1 MAEQSGRRPPRSLLD
16 GTLIDRSLVDPSL
29 VDRSLVDRSLVD
41 PEDEMTVMAQAAPR
55 PRAPLDPMATIAT
68 NDPPVRPAPKADKP
82 DPLTQQPG
90 DEGTMMMDRAA
101 LPITAAGAPKKG
113 LPTHTVN
120 LTGFLQNGANP
131 ALPNT
136 NLPNTNL
143 PQSRAWAQPAQ
154 QPPAQ
159 QQQPMQQQPML
170 QQPMQQQP
178 MQMPPQKQPSV
189 QQQGPMQ
196 QQPMQMPPMQ
206 QPPMQ
211 QQQPMQMQRP
221 PMQVAQPGPQM
232 QGVGNYRAAPPPVGP
247 PGIVLQGSLDERLV
261 LIAEPESA
269 RATSFRLL
277 RDNLL
282 AKRMPR
288 VLAVSSPLKGDG
300 KTTCAVN
307 LALSLSE
314 GARVLLL
321 DGNLERPALHTIFRI
336 DESTPPSP
344 VNGPWSSPYKI
355 AEYSPTFH
363 VAALHALPGVT
374 PPRFERRW
382 FEQLMGAL
390 RRSHYDFILID
401 SAALEAESTVSQLV
415 ATADATLLA
424 VRAGVTT
431 ARALRR
437 ASEQISE
444 GKAIGVAL
452 LDAKT
457 KS

>member
-1 MAEQSGRRPPRSLLD
+1 
-16 GTLIDRSLVDPSL
+16 
-29 VDRSLVDRSLVD
+29 
-41 PEDEMTVMAQAAPR
+41 MAQAAPR
-55 PRAPLDPMATIAT
+55 ARVPLDQMATIAT
-68 NDPPVRPAPKADKP
+68 NPTPARPSDKP

-90 DEGTMMMDRAA
+90 DEGTMMMDRGVM
-101 LPITAAGAPKKG
+101 PITPPKKG

-120 LTGFLQNGANP
+120 LTGFLQSGANP
-131 ALPNT
+131 APPNPALPDSAHT
-136 NLPNTNL
+136 
-143 PQSRAWAQPAQ
+143 RAWSPPQAAQPQ
-154 QPPAQ
+154 QPMQQQRPMTQPPMQIPQQQPMAQ
-159 QQQPMQQQPML
+159 QQQPMQPHQQQMPQIAPHQQHAKPTM
-170 QQPMQQQP
+170 QQPMQPHQHQHQ
-178 MQMPPQKQPSV
+178 MQMQ
-189 QQQGPMQ
+189 
-196 QQPMQMPPMQ
+196 
-206 QPPMQ
+206 
-211 QQQPMQMQRP
+211 MQMQRNAQMPRNAQP

-247 PGIVLQGSLDERLV
+247 PGIVLQGSLDDRLV

-288 VLAVSSPLKGDG
+288 VLAVSSPLTGDG

-307 LALSLSE
+307 LGLSLSE
-314 GARVLLL
+314 GARVLVL
-321 DGNLERPALHTIFRI
+321 DGNLEGPALHTIFRI

-344 VNGPWSSPYKI
+344 VNGPWCSPYKI

-382 FEQLMGAL
+382 FEQLMAAL
-390 RRSHYDFILID
+390 RRSHYDFIIVD
-401 SAALEAESTVSQLV
+401 TAALEADSTVSQLV

>member
-1 MAEQSGRRPPRSLLD
+1 
-16 GTLIDRSLVDPSL
+16 
-29 VDRSLVDRSLVD
+29 
-41 PEDEMTVMAQAAPR
+41 MTVMAQAAPR
-55 PRAPLDPMATIAT
+55 ARGPLDQMATIAT
-68 NDPPVRPAPKADKP
+68 NDPPVRPPDRP

-90 DEGTMMMDRAA
+90 DEGTMMMDRAV
-101 LPITAAGAPKKG
+101 LPITPPKKG

-120 LTGFLQNGANP
+120 LTGFLQSGANP
-131 ALPNT
+131 ALPNPA
-136 NLPNTNL
+136 LPESAHT
-143 PQSRAWAQPAQ
+143 RAWSPPQVAQAQ
-154 QPPAQ
+154 AHQQKQP
-159 QQQPMQQQPML
+159 
-170 QQPMQQQP
+170 PMQQQP
-178 MQMPPQKQPSV
+178 MQIPQQ
-189 QQQGPMQ
+189 Q
-196 QQPMQMPPMQ
+196 QQPMQIPQQQQRVAPHQQ
-206 QPPMQ
+206 QPKPTM
-211 QQQPMQMQRP
+211 QQPMQMQRNAQP

-247 PGIVLQGSLDERLV
+247 PGIVLQGSLDDRLV

-288 VLAVSSPLKGDG
+288 VLAVSSPLMGDG

-307 LALSLSE
+307 LGLSLSE
-314 GARVLLL
+314 GARVLVL
-321 DGNLERPALHTIFRI
+321 DGNLEGPALHTIFRI

-344 VNGPWSSPYKI
+344 VNGPWCSPYKI

-382 FEQLMGAL
+382 FEQLMAAL
-390 RRSHYDFILID
+390 RRSHYDFIIVD
-401 SAALEAESTVSQLV
+401 TAALEADSTVSQLV

>member
-1 MAEQSGRRPPRSLLD
+1 
-16 GTLIDRSLVDPSL
+16 
-29 VDRSLVDRSLVD
+29 
-41 PEDEMTVMAQAAPR
+41 MTVLAQAAPR

-68 NDPPVRPAPKADKP
+68 NDPPIRPPPKPDKP
-82 DPLTQQPG
+82 EIDVATQQPG
-90 DEGTMMMDRAA
+90 DEGTMMMDRGI
-101 LPITAAGAPKKG
+101 LPITPAAPPKKG

-120 LTGFLQNGANP
+120 LTGFLQSGANP
-131 ALPNT
+131 ALPNP
-136 NLPNTNL
+136 NLPNTTL
-143 PQSRAWAQPAQ
+143 PQSRAWA
-154 QPPAQ
+154 PPQ
-159 QQQPMQQQPML
+159 QQQ
-170 QQPMQQQP
+170 
-178 MQMPPQKQPSV
+178 PQKQPSV
-189 QQQGPMQ
+189 QQQGPQ
-196 QQPMQMPPMQ
+196 QQPMQQMPPH
-206 QPPMQ
+206 QPQPQPQMPPQHQPM
-211 QQQPMQMQRP
+211 QQPMQMQRNPQP

-247 PGIVLQGSLDERLV
+247 PGIVLQGSLDDRLV

-321 DGNLERPALHTIFRI
+321 DGNLTDPALHTIFRI

-374 PPRFERRW
+374 PPRYERRW
-382 FEQLMGAL
+382 FEQLMAAL
-390 RRSHYDFILID
+390 RRSHYDFIIVD
-401 SAALEAESTVSQLV
+401 TAALEAESTVSQLV